1 MTTLRV
7 KDANGN
13 HVPGWTFGTFAG
25 VQLING
31 RKPRKIVGWQI
42 TSPDGCERFNE
53 GNWQQ
58 FVPFA
63 NLVLSNYGNRPDIS

>member
-7 KDANGN
+7 KAQSGN
-13 HVPGWTFGTFAG
+13 HVPGWTFGTFAA
-25 VQLING
+25 VQLISG
-31 RKPRKIVGWQI
+31 HKPRKIVGWQI
-42 TSPDGCERFNE
+42 TSPDGCERFSE

-63 NLVLSNYGNRPDIS
+63 QLVISNYGYTTNIS